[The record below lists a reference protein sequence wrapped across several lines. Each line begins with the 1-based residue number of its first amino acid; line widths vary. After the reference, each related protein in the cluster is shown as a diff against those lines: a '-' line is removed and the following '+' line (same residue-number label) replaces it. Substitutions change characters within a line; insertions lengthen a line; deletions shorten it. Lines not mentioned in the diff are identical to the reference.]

1 MLPILVLSSV
11 SFLAKDEKTRQQKT
25 EEGKPAEKAPFTF
38 RVPVDVVVVNA
49 TATDKKG
56 NPVTDLTVNDFKV
69 YEDGRPQPIH
79 TFALEAYQATQVLDA
94 TGKKVPAE
102 GTAPG
107 APNFTQPR
115 FLSAVIDDITAASNE
130 QYYRVTEALRK
141 FVENGLGP
149 GDQVAILA
157 ASGRVEYPFT
167 NDKGVLLEQIGML
180 YKKLNVNPS
189 SRSQCPQ
196 LTDLQAQR
204 IFNRVSDFQSLEVAI
219 QETISCANLN
229 PNDPGT
235 GMIAENMARSA
246 ASQQFQE
253 TQYRNRT
260 LLYALRQHIRSLKH
274 FEARKSIILIS
285 DGFLFQELTFELQ
298 EVVDAALRAGVVL
311 NTMDLRGLYTTS
323 PQASDNFANVPPH
336 LLGAKESL
344 LMEDAR
350 AEEDP
355 LFTLADDTGGT
366 FFHNNNDF
374 YMGLQ
379 KISTHQAFYYVLT
392 YATPSSKADG
402 RYHKIKLEV
411 SRPDLEL
418 TYRKGY
424 YAPKEQLTFERRK
437 KEDILEALQAPGNL
451 NEIPIN
457 FSYNYFQLDD
467 SRFEV
472 ALVTNVSVRGM
483 QFLQEES
490 RHKNLLNLVV
500 VALDENDRYVDGL
513 EKSVDFNLTDPSYA
527 ALQNYGFSS
536 KVDLRLPPGRYKVKA
551 VVRES
556 VQSKMGSI
564 TKAIEIP

>member
-1 MLPILVLSSV
+1 
-11 SFLAKDEKTRQQKT
+11 
-25 EEGKPAEKAPFTF
+25 
-38 RVPVDVVVVNA
+38 
-49 TATDKKG
+49 
-56 NPVTDLTVNDFKV
+56 
-69 YEDGRPQPIH
+69 
-79 TFALEAYQATQVLDA
+79 
-94 TGKKVPAE
+94 
-102 GTAPG
+102 
-107 APNFTQPR
+107 
-115 FLSAVIDDITAASNE
+115 VI
-130 QYYRVTEALRK
+130 
-141 FVENGLGP
+141 
-149 GDQVAILA
+149 
-157 ASGRVEYPFT
+157 
-167 NDKGVLLEQIGML
+167 
-180 YKKLNVNPS
+180 
-189 SRSQCPQ
+189 
-196 LTDLQAQR
+196 
-204 IFNRVSDFQSLEVAI
+204 
-219 QETISCANLN
+219 
-229 PNDPGT
+229 
-235 GMIAENMARSA
+235 
-246 ASQQFQE
+246 
-253 TQYRNRT
+253 
-260 LLYALRQHIRSLKH
+260 
-274 FEARKSIILIS
+274 
-285 DGFLFQELTFELQ
+285 
-298 EVVDAALRAGVVL
+298 DAALRAGVVL

-323 PQASDNFANVPPH
+323 FQASDNLGNVPPQMM
-336 LLGAKESL
+336 GAKQSL
-344 LMEDAR
+344 LSEDAR
-350 AEEDP
+350 AEEDS
-355 LFTLADDTGGT
+355 LFTLANDTGGT

-379 KISTHQAFYYVLT
+379 KISNRQAFYYVLT
-392 YATPSSKADG
+392 YATPSTKADG

-457 FSYNYFQLDD
+457 FSYNYFQMDD

-500 VALDENDRYVDGL
+500 VALDENDHYIDGL

-536 KVDLRLPPGRYKVKA
+536 KVDLKLPPGRYKIKV